1 MFNLFARKRLPFEQ
15 TRYLVMDLEMTG
27 LDAQEHAIVSAGTV
41 MISDGRIQ
49 LASAEHRYFLPTS
62 IMAED
67 VAETAHIHMITDEK
81 RECEGEPLQHWL
93 QDLGGR
99 LLADAWVFHY
109 AQIDM
114 PFLKENARRFGIT
127 LPKVKIYD
135 TALYERKRQLSE
147 QLQSY
152 DQLKLNSCRKRYG
165 LPQYRQHHALSDA
178 IATAELWL
186 AQNKSN

>member
-41 MISDGRIQ
+41 MISNGRIQ

-81 RECEGEPLQHWL
+81 REREGEPTAALV
-93 QDLGGR
+93 
-99 LLADAWVFHY
+99 A
-109 AQIDM
+109 
-114 PFLKENARRFGIT
+114 RFGRASAGRCLGVSLCT
-127 LPKVKIYD
+127 DRYAVPDRKCP
-135 TALYERKRQLSE
+135 ALWHNAA
-147 QLQSY
+147 QS
-152 DQLKLNSCRKRYG
+152 KNIRYCFV
-165 LPQYRQHHALSDA
+165 
-178 IATAELWL
+178 
-186 AQNKSN
+186 